1 MIKRK
6 KIGVWLAEEVLKIIK
21 KNMITDRRSIREEIN
36 RISKEQNKN
45 VGRDIERRIY
55 DIVNVLEA
63 LKFIKK

>member
-1 MIKRK
+1 
-6 KIGVWLAEEVLKIIK
+6 
-21 KNMITDRRSIREEIN
+21 MITDRRSIREEIN

-45 VGRDIERRIY
+45 VGRDIERRVY